1 MKYDSFFNNL
11 IMEFKFNKRVLKGYG
26 IKVSAK
32 AAQEASKIMPTT
44 FNLDYDSVTKSCFD
58 EVVNDYMISL
68 GKDYVKKEPF
78 SIISIALT
86 LNFPKLSRPAL
97 IIVGYIA
104 SKIQFDSNY
113 IELKEKDFAGY
124 SGLCNKSF
132 FDGIKELVDIKVLA
146 ITNRKCMYVVNHNM
160 IFKGNLEKFIAT
172 YNELYGKPCV
182 VDEQGRIV
190 INK

>member
-1 MKYDSFFNNL
+1 
-11 IMEFKFNKRVLKGYG
+11 MEFKFNKRVLKGYG
-26 IKVSAK
+26 VKISAK
-32 AAQEASKIMPTT
+32 AVQEASKIMPTT
-44 FNLDYDSVTKSCFD
+44 FNLDYDYVTKCCFD
-58 EVVNDYMISL
+58 DVVNGYMISL

-97 IIVGYIA
+97 LLVGYIA

-124 SGLCNKSF
+124 SGLSNRSF
-132 FDGIKELVDIKVLA
+132 FDGIKELTEIKVLA

-172 YNELYGKPCV
+172 YNELYGKPCI

>member
-1 MKYDSFFNNL
+1 
-11 IMEFKFNKRVLKGYG
+11 MEFKFNKRVLKGYG
-26 IKVSAK
+26 VRVSAK
-32 AAQEASKIMPTT
+32 AVQEASKIMPTT
-44 FNLDYDSVTKSCFD
+44 FNLDYDSATKSCFD
-58 EVVNDYMISL
+58 EVVNGYMISL
-68 GKDYVKKEPF
+68 NKDFIKKEPY
-78 SIISIALT
+78 SITLT

-97 IIVGYIA
+97 LLVGYIA

-113 IELKEKDFAGY
+113 IELKEKNFAGY

-132 FDGIKELVDIKVLA
+132 FDGIKELIDMKVLA
-146 ITNRKCMYVVNHNM
+146 ITNRKSMYVVNHNM

>member
-1 MKYDSFFNNL
+1 
-11 IMEFKFNKRVLKGYG
+11 MEFKFNKRVLKGYG

-32 AAQEASKIMPTT
+32 AVQEASKIMPTT
-44 FNLDYDSVTKSCFD
+44 FNLDYDSATKSCFD
-58 EVVNDYMISL
+58 EVVNGYMISL
-68 GKDYVKKEPF
+68 NKDFIKKEPY

-97 IIVGYIA
+97 LLIGYVA
-104 SKIQFDSNY
+104 SNIKFDSNY
-113 IELKEKDFAGY
+113 IDIVERDFGVY
-124 SGLCNKSF
+124 SDLGKQSYYNA
-132 FDGIKELVDIKVLA
+132 IKELVGIKVLA
-146 ITNRKCMYVVNHNM
+146 ITNRKSIYVVNHNM